1 MYLNQ
6 LFKQN
11 NIISLNDSC
20 CSGYYIFDKEW
31 VKISGKQNYRFSLID
46 TMSKEV
52 IADVIY
58 SDETKEKLYEFLKQA
73 TFNKNIKAITTD
85 LDPKFELIIEKLG
98 FKHQLCIV
106 HSKRTFN
113 RKLKNKNLSKKKE
126 HKKAQKQLK
135 RVTDIFDYT
144 DYETANNEL

>member
-1 MYLNQ
+1 
-6 LFKQN
+6 
-11 NIISLNDSC
+11 
-20 CSGYYIFDKEW
+20 
-31 VKISGKQNYRFSLID
+31 
-46 TMSKEV
+46 MSKEV

-106 HSKRTFN
+106 HAKTTSN
-113 RKLKNKNLSKKKE
+113 RKLKNKNLLKK
-126 HKKAQKQLK
+126 
-135 RVTDIFDYT
+135 RT
-144 DYETANNEL
+144 